1 MRHDVSQVLLA
12 GKTRELAS
20 NRLLPTAR
28 KHLCGVSEASST
40 GLGFI
45 VLDEEVFVGVSIGHD
60 G

>member
-1 MRHDVSQVLLA
+1 MRHDVPQVLLA
-12 GKTRELAS
+12 GETGELAS
-20 NRLLPTAR
+20 NRLLPAAR
-28 KHLCGVSEASST
+28 KHLCGISEAASA